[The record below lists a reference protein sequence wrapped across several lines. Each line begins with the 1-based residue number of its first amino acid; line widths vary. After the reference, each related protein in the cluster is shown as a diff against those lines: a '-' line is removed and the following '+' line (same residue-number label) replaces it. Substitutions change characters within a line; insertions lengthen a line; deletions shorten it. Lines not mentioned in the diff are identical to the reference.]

1 MFMKQKLMLFSLM
14 FVLLLS
20 ACRKDMLTEPVNVA
34 EDAAGKPGAEARFGQ
49 CRLTSAIR
57 DNAYGEFL
65 QYNNRGLVSEW
76 KEDYF
81 DGFPYVVT
89 YTYDLLGRLKTGH
102 VEDTYSGISSDV
114 KYQYS
119 GSRLI
124 KHTIYETG
132 TNTVKNVIVNTY
144 NNRGQ
149 IIRRGSTMFPVY
161 CTFSYDW
168 LGNNNLVNYYVDGA
182 LYMKEEFTHRQFNRN
197 PFLAAHGI
205 PYVTYAYD
213 FVFSNWWE
221 TSEKFTLYDNGVAN
235 VFVDLDPQ
243 TAVLTL
249 GPQQYLTSVTNFD
262 RAIQENTSAYFNY
275 ENCDCVPAKI
285 ANGNKV
291 PVNSIAAKYLALAK
305 FKRAFEAGDVSKIKA
320 QMKAIIQK

>member
-1 MFMKQKLMLFSLM
+1 MKKKLMLFGLL
-14 FVLLLS
+14 FVFTIS
-20 ACRKDMLTEPVNVA
+20 ACRKDTPADVVTS
-34 EDAAGKPGAEARFGQ
+34 EDTTGKPGGEARPGQ

-57 DNAYGEFL
+57 DNVYGEFL
-65 QYNNRGLVSEW
+65 KYNNRGLVSEW

-81 DGFPYVVT
+81 DGSPYVVT
-89 YTYDLLGRLKTGH
+89 YTYDLFGRLKTGH
-102 VEDTYSGISSDV
+102 AVNNYAGTAIDV
-114 KYQYS
+114 KYQYQ
-119 GSRLI
+119 GSRLM
-124 KHTIYETG
+124 KHIIYEAG
-132 TNTVKNVIVNTY
+132 TNTVVNEIVNTY

-168 LGNNNLVNYYVDGA
+168 LGNNNLVNYYADGA

-197 PFLAAHGI
+197 PFLAAYGI
-205 PYVTYAYD
+205 PYVTFAYD

-221 TSEKFTLYDNGVAN
+221 TSEKFTIYDNGVAN

-262 RAIQENTSAYFNY
+262 RAIQEYTSAYFTY
-275 ENCDCVPAKI
+275 DNCDCSPLKFNNRDKAS
-285 ANGNKV
+285 
-291 PVNSIAAKYLALAK
+291 VNPIAAKYLALAK
-305 FKRAFEAGDVSKIKA
+305 FKRAFESGDVNKIKA
-320 QMKAIIQK
+320 QLKMIIQK

>member
-1 MFMKQKLMLFSLM
+1 MKQKVMLFGLM

-20 ACRKDMLTEPVNVA
+20 ACKKDMPSDAVNA
-34 EDAAGKPGAEARFGQ
+34 EEDVTGKSADESRFGQ
-49 CRLTSAIR
+49 CRLSSAIR

-89 YTYDLLGRLKTGH
+89 YTYDLFGRLKTGH

-114 KYQYS
+114 KYLYN

-149 IIRRGSTMFPVY
+149 IIKRGSTMFPVY

-168 LGNNNLVNYYVDGA
+168 RGNNNLVNYYVDGA

-197 PFLAAHGI
+197 PFLAAHGM
-205 PYVTYAYD
+205 PYVTFAYD
-213 FVFSNWWE
+213 FLFSNWWE
-221 TSEKFTLYDNGVAN
+221 TSEKFTMYDENGVAN

-262 RAIQENTSAYFNY
+262 RAIQENTSAYFSY
-275 ENCDCVPAKI
+275 ENCDCGPARV
-285 ANGNKV
+285 ANKNK
-291 PVNSIAAKYLALAK
+291 PAANSIAAKYLALAK
-305 FKRAFEAGDVSKIKA
+305 FKRAFETGDVIKIKA
-320 QMKAIIQK
+320 QMKALIKK